1 MKSQNIG
8 LLSKENTIKIF
19 DFSVSLSNQ
28 DKVFAGVTGLQ
39 GTTLF
44 LCPEAFGEKFGYDG
58 YKADIWAAGIIL
70 Y

>member
-58 YKADIWAAGIIL
+58 
-70 Y
+70 